1 MLLAWAPGPMEM
13 MIFGVICLLLF
24 GSRLP
29 STMRSLGQSVTQFKK
44 GMTETDEETP
54 DPKLP
59 PKNDDAT

>member
-59 PKNDDAT
+59 PKNDEAT